1 MKLQNITKI
10 EDKIEDIFDKKDKP
24 LYPDFPKKN
33 LLIEISNYCNS
44 SCIFCANRKMTR
56 KKKEINPMFLKRILK
71 EAYELGAREVG
82 FYTTGEPLLNKNLE
96 YYISLAKKI
105 GYQYIYITTNGI
117 LANIDRMKK
126 LINAGLNSIKFS
138 INAINENEYKFVHGI
153 SAYNIVMNN
162 LTDLYNYK
170 KESLIEFNVYVSYV
184 ATRYTEYDNDV
195 IVSNFSDKC
204 DKVIIVNAR
213 NQSGMMPEI
222 NSLLAPIN
230 QDCKIQA
237 NRVLPCHYTF
247 DCAIITVE
255 GYLNACCTDFQNYLA
270 YADLNKTS
278 LKKAWT
284 NDVITELRRKQ
295 KNNDLKGT
303 LCDNCIN
310 NSTDIPKPLSSDL
323 YSPMKSIVFTDFSLI
338 KERIKNFK
346 NN

>member
-96 YYISLAKKI
+96 YYISLTKKI

-222 NSLLAPIN
+222 NRLLAPIN

-323 YSPMKSIVFTDFSLI
+323 YSPMKSTVFTDFSLV